1 VKRRAE
7 IATRFDNS
15 SDLLRTSW
23 QNRGRDCA
31 HCVLSVRQPP
41 ELVGRAYRFS
51 LAALRF
57 YRKLPKSPDAQV
69 PGVQFYKAA
78 TSMWSNYRASQ
89 LSTSFLLSTFYS
101 CF

>member
-1 VKRRAE
+1 
-7 IATRFDNS
+7 
-15 SDLLRTSW
+15 LLANGDA
-23 QNRGRDCA
+23 NRGSSRA
-31 HCVLSVRQPP
+31 LRLAMRQPP

-78 TSMWSNYRASQ
+78 LN
-89 LSTSFLLSTFYS
+89 LSPSWELQSKNPMKLWAG
-101 CF
+101 